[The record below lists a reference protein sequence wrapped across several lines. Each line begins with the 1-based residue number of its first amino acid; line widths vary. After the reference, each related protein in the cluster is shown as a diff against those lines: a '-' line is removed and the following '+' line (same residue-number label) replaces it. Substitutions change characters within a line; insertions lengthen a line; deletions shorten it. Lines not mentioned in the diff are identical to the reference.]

1 MLNKNI
7 AIDML
12 EVMEFHQS
20 KQYVKGCRRNFAAL
34 AFRIKS
40 NCKFVMEGKSYSA
53 KTNTITLQPPY
64 KEYEQFTEPD
74 DTIIVIHFHV
84 FNCVLNAIEVFEVQD
99 AEKYREFFT
108 DALQIWRAKE
118 RGYKNAVTAIFYKI
132 LSELQRDGQH
142 TGESK
147 NKFLYEAEQFIKENL
162 GQTTL
167 SVAELAKRANV
178 SETYFRRRFK
188 EQFGMSP
195 KKYIESQ
202 RINYA
207 VSLLQTQYYTQQQ
220 IAEMCGYSDVKYF
233 RSAFKVQ
240 TDVWPS
246 KFRYKF

>member
-1 MLNKNI
+1 MLNKNV
-7 AIDML
+7 AIDL
-12 EVMEFHQS
+12 LDVVEFHQT
-20 KQYVKGCRRNFAAL
+20 KQYVHGCKRNFAAL

-40 NCKFVMEGKSYSA
+40 NCKFIVDGKQFFA
-53 KTNTITLQPPY
+53 KTGMITLQPPY
-64 KEYEQFTEPD
+64 REYDQYTEPD
-74 DTIIVIHFHV
+74 DIIIVMHFHI
-84 FNCVLNAIEVFEVQD
+84 FNCVVNELQIFEVPNSD
-99 AEKYREFFT
+99 EYREMFEQ
-108 DALQIWRAKE
+108 ALKIWRVKE
-118 RGYKNAVTAIFYKI
+118 LGYKNAATAIFYQI
-132 LSELQRDGQH
+132 LAKLQRDGMH

-147 NKFLYEAEQFIKENL
+147 NKFLYEAEQYIKDNL
-162 GQTTL
+162 SKTSL
-167 SVAELAKRANV
+167 SVAELSTRANV

-233 RSAFKVQ
+233 RSAFKTQ